1 MQIIYS
7 KTETMEINRSITEQ
21 LEEDNRNDVISLAMA
36 TAEAVAEKRGKKVKE
51 EAVRLLATKWFEKH
65 KDNDE
70 EFADELA
77 SFLES
82 LEERFENDKRSIWI
96 YGRSN

>member
-1 MQIIYS
+1 MQIIYA
-7 KTETMEINRSITEQ
+7 KTETVEINRSIAEK

-36 TAEAVAEKRGKKVKE
+36 VAESVAEQRGKKVKE

-70 EFADELA
+70 DFADELA
-77 SFLES
+77 VFLEG

-96 YGRSN
+96 YGRK